1 MVMPPAETGLRPPQQ
16 RRSRES
22 LERVLKAGEKLLA
35 QKGYDGF
42 TISEVSR
49 KAKVSV
55 GSVYGRFKS
64 KDALIYE
71 IHRRQLER
79 MTTWIAA
86 EGEAI
91 AQDPNLDLR
100 GAVIRAVHL
109 LADSTDRERALLR
122 AFMLRAPVDPNIA
135 GPGAV
140 GSQFVGRAFKASVLA
155 HRAEIGHPDP
165 ELAADIAYRMVYDVL
180 TRNIMYGPAFESDT
194 ERTWDELVDELI
206 SASVA
211 YLRFGER

>member
-1 MVMPPAETGLRPPQQ
+1 MPPAETGLRPPQQ

-42 TISEVSR
+42 TIAEVSR

-55 GSVYGRFKS
+55 GSVYGRFDS
-64 KDALIYE
+64 KDALVHE
-71 IHRRQLER
+71 IHRRLIER
-79 MTTWIAA
+79 NMAQAA
-86 EGEAI
+86 ADS
-91 AQDPNLDLR
+91 AADARDPALNLR
-100 GAVIRAVHL
+100 GAVARAVRHF
-109 LADSTDRERALLR
+109 AEIVDSERALLR

-135 GPGAV
+135 RRGSE
-140 GSQFVGRAFKASVLA
+140 GSQAAGRAFTATILA
-155 HRAEIGHPDP
+155 HRDEIGHPDP
-165 ELAADIAYRMVYDVL
+165 ELAADIAYRMVFDVL
-180 TRNIMYGPAFESDT
+180 ARNVMYGPAFESDT
-194 ERTWDELVDELI
+194 EHTWDELVDELI